1 MGAEKAIK
9 YAIIVQWSLLVLAL
23 ITGMIEE
30 SYLPDN
36 MKWWLRRNE
45 SDEFSNWDA
54 IRLLISLAFYTGYA
68 IISAGVYFS
77 KSWSRKPYAIL
88 SGITALVILM
98 HNPSFT
104 PVANTLEYCAY
115 LAVGFNLALL
125 YFSSLKFRFEYST
138 R

>member
-9 YAIIVQWSLLVLAL
+9 YTIIAQWALLILAL
-23 ITGMIEE
+23 MAGLVEE

-45 SDEFSNWDA
+45 SDEFSDWDSV
-54 IRLLISLAFYTGYA
+54 RLLICFAFYSGYA
-68 IISAGVYFS
+68 IASIGVYLS
-77 KSWSRKPYAIL
+77 KPWSRKPYAIF
-88 SGITALVILM
+88 SGIAIFMILM
-98 HNPSFT
+98 NTASFT
-104 PVANTLEYCAY
+104 PIANALEYCSY

-125 YFSSLKFRFEYST
+125 YFSSLKLRFEYSS